1 MRELSLNILDIAQ
14 NSISAGAKLIEIE
27 IREETAQELLT
38 IRIADDG
45 CGMSPEQL
53 KSVADPFYTTRTTRK
68 VGMGIP
74 LFRMAAEMTGGGLTI
89 TSQEG
94 KGTTVAA
101 LFHTGHVDF
110 VPLGDVCS
118 TITML
123 ICMNT
128 DRDFLYRRSRDEN
141 SFAVDTRE
149 LRAILGD
156 VPLDTPE
163 VREWIQDYITEQTQM
178 LCGGAI
184 S

>member
-94 KGTTVAA
+94 KGTTVTA

-110 VPLGDVCS
+110 VPLGNVCS

-163 VREWIQDYITEQTQM
+163 VLEWIQDYITEQTQM

>member
-1 MRELSLNILDIAQ
+1 MRELSLNILDVAQ
-14 NSISAGAKLIEIE
+14 NSISAGATLIEIG
-27 IREETAQELLT
+27 IREETAEELLT
-38 IRIADDG
+38 IQITDNG
-45 CGMSPEQL
+45 CGMSAEKL
-53 KSVADPFYTTRTTRK
+53 KSVTDPFYTTRTTRK
-68 VGMGIP
+68 VGMGLP
-74 LFRMAAEMTGGGLTI
+74 LFRMAAEMTGGRLGI

-94 KGTTVAA
+94 IGTTVTA

-128 DRDFLYRRSRDEN
+128 DRDFLYRRSRDKK
-141 SFAVDTRE
+141 SFQVDTRE
-149 LRAILGD
+149 LRVILGD

-178 LCGGAI
+178 LCGGAVE
-184 S
+184 